1 MLKKLLLIC
10 LFLPGLLNAQLV
22 NIETKRIQ
30 SDSTQFVLNA
40 DFGFDH
46 SNNDGVTVNQIEA
59 ALTTQIRSKDLKK
72 TYLLLGNYNLVDAD
86 EGNLQNSWFLHGRFN
101 YSIDKLIKLE
111 TFLQGQYNQLLVVR
125 QRNLIGA
132 GLRFNWIN
140 RKNFTGH
147 LGNSYIYEM
156 EYNDTLRSTSYNHR
170 NSTYISF
177 SYTSKSRNFILT
189 NTFYYQPLYSNV
201 DDYRLL
207 EQFRFD
213 FPLNKWLKFFVMY
226 DYYFDSETPLQ
237 TKEYTSKLQM
247 GFGIG
252 I

>member
-1 MLKKLLLIC
+1 MPKTLLLIC
-10 LFLPGLLNAQLV
+10 LFLPWLLSAQLV
-22 NIETKRIQ
+22 NIETQRIQ

-46 SNNDGVTVNQIEA
+46 SNNDGVTVNQIQA
-59 ALTTQIRSKDLKK
+59 TITTQIRSKDLKK

-111 TFLQGQYNQLLVVR
+111 AFLQGQYNQLLVVR

-132 GLRFNWIN
+132 GVRFNWID

-147 LGNSYIYEM
+147 LGNSYMYEV
-156 EYNDTLRSTSYNHR
+156 EYNDTLRSKSYNHR

-177 SYTSKSRNFILT
+177 SYTSSSRNFMLT
-189 NTFYYQPLYSNV
+189 NTFYYQPLYRNL

-213 FPLNKWLKFFVMY
+213 FPLNKWLKFFAVY
-226 DYYFDSETPLQ
+226 DYYFDNETPLN

-247 GFGIG
+247 GFGIS